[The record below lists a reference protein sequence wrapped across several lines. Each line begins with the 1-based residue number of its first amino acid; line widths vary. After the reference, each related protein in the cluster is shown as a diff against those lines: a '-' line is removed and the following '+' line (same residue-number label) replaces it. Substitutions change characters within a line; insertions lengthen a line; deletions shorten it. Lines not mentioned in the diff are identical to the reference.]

1 MKQIVK
7 KAIRRAALEY
17 LNKAKEGMSKLAN
30 LKYEELNMQEYL
42 SDANMNNRQKQLA
55 FNLRT
60 RMGKFERNM
69 GNKGPCVTCKL
80 PGTEDSQ
87 SHHLQCV
94 KIVELCQGIN
104 IASVKYDNIYSDR
117 VCEIQETIEVLDKT
131 IRKRE
136 QYLDTLKTSKT

>member
-1 MKQIVK
+1 
-7 KAIRRAALEY
+7 
-17 LNKAKEGMSKLAN
+17 
-30 LKYEELNMQEYL
+30 
-42 SDANMNNRQKQLA
+42 
-55 FNLRT
+55 
-60 RMGKFERNM
+60 MGKFERNM

-87 SHHLQCV
+87 SHHLQCE

-104 IASVKYDNIYSDR
+104 IAGVKYDNIYSDR
-117 VCEIQETIEVLDKT
+117 VCEIQETIAVLDKT